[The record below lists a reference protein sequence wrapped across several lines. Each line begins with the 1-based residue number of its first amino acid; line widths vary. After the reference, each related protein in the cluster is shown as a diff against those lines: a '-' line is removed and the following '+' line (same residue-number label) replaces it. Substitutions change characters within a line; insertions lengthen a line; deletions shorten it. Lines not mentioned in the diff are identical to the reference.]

1 MFGKYWV
8 LEREELCNEVED
20 KAIAY
25 AMVKGF
31 DNALN
36 EYGNIPVIMLISEIA
51 SEIDIEDIQADEES
65 VALCNF

>member
-1 MFGKYWV
+1 MRIS
-8 LEREELCNEVED
+8 E
-20 KAIAY
+20 AIE
-25 AMVKGF
+25 KLN
-31 DNALN
+31 NALN

>member
-1 MFGKYWV
+1 M
-8 LEREELCNEVED
+8 RISEVIE
-20 KAIAY
+20 KL
-25 AMVKGF
+25 

>member
-1 MFGKYWV
+1 M
-8 LEREELCNEVED
+8 RISEVIE
-20 KAIAY
+20 KLN
-25 AMVKGF
+25 
-31 DNALN
+31 NALN